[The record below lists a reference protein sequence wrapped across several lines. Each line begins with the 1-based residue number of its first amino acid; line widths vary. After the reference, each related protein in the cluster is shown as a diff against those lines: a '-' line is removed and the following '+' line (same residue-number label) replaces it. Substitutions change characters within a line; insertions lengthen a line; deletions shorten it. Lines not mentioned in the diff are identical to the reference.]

1 MMSCFVESS
10 VIVLRQKTKMCT
22 PLGPQDW
29 ETLGYMY
36 VGTCMTVQFILYR
49 SRREMLCADRSVETL
64 DIKKFWSGPIFIK
77 CLKVEVLI

>member
-1 MMSCFVESS
+1 MSCFVESS

-36 VGTCMTVQFILYR
+36 VGTCMPVQLKLYC
-49 SRREMLCADRSVETL
+49 SRREMHVAASVMMISSST
-64 DIKKFWSGPIFIK
+64 
-77 CLKVEVLI
+77 V